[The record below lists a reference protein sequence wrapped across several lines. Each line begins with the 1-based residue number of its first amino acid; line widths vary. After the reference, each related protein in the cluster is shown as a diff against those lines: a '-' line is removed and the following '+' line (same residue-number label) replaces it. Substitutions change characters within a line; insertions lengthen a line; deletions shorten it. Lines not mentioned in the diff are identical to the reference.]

1 MICISI
7 RLLYEKYSE
16 AMKKL
21 TLSIMELLGPSLGI
35 GKDYY
40 RDFFQDCEYITRCNY
55 YPRCPQPEL
64 TQGTGPH
71 TDPIALTI
79 LHQEEEEGLEVF
91 TGGKWQSV
99 PPVPGAFVVNIGD
112 TFMVQILF
120 SSLVVFRSE

>member
-55 YPRCPQPEL
+55 YPCCTQPEL

-71 TDPIALTI
+71 TDPVALTI
-79 LHQEEEEGLEVF
+79 PHQEEEE
-91 TGGKWQSV
+91 
-99 PPVPGAFVVNIGD
+99 
-112 TFMVQILF
+112 
-120 SSLVVFRSE
+120 